1 MNPQPAAQPSPFAEM
16 LATDPF
22 PLYANFRQ
30 IAPVT
35 KIEAIGLWLILK
47 YDDVVRALRDP
58 ETFSSVV
65 GATEIAGEALPPT
78 MLFNDP
84 PVHTR
89 MRSLVQKAFTPRV
102 VELQRAAIQ
111 ERADALIAAML
122 EHEVVDVVEELAY
135 PLPITVI
142 AKMLGVEDGDMPT
155 FKRWSDDIL
164 DNIIPIVMTGDDTGL
179 ASTNVEFD
187 AYFHEQLERYRRHP
201 EENLLSELI
210 HVETDEGHLSE
221 EELLMFCRLLL
232 VAGNET
238 TTGLIVNAIR
248 AFAEFPDALTRL
260 RGDMSLLPSAI
271 EETLRFYAP
280 FQAVFRRVTRDV
292 ELRGRDDPRGRPLP
306 RDARL
311 GQPRRRG
318 VRASQRVRDRP
329 RPEPPRLVRDGH
341 PLLPRRAARAAGGGH
356 RPAHADPAHHPGR
369 ARRLSPRRPLPP
381 RRPEE
386 LHRAAHAGVS
396 GAHRS
401 RHGQDCERR
410 SSNKGL
416 TCDPPS
422 TKILVAGFLV
432 GTANSRWDRP
442 AVPEVEEME
451 THKLRVVA
459 ARRVNHPVILGVDK
473 HYFTVRAKDIP
484 SGISS
489 DPNARE
495 PLGMNR
501 QVYRDVRDSLFARTS
516 QPGSFDLMNKGIT
529 ILATAVRRI
538 DDEIYEVDVA
548 PGQGIVDGGHTYQII
563 LNAQDDPNLPDEQH
577 VEVQVRTGIGGELVT
592 DIARGLN
599 TSIQVQKQ
607 VSRISTGHSLDEG
620 PTSDRRPD
628 RPDRVARRR

>member
-65 GATEIAGEALPPT
+65 GAKEIAGEALPPT

-187 AYFHEQLERYRRHP
+187 AYFHEQIERYRRHP
-201 EENLLSELI
+201 EENLLSGLI

-260 RGDMSLLPSAI
+260 RGDMSLLPSAM

-292 ELRGRDDPRGRPLP
+292 ELRGVTIPAGDRCLVMLASANRDEEVFERASEFEIDRDPNRHVSFGMGIHYCLGAPL
-306 RDARL
+306 ARL
-311 GQPRRRG
+311 EADIALRTLIPRIT
-318 VRASQRVRDRP
+318 RVEREGSVPGDLFRP
-329 RPEPPRLVRDGH
+329 
-341 PLLPRRAARAAGGGH
+341 GG
-356 RPAHADPAHHPGR
+356 PK
-369 ARRLSPRRPLPP
+369 S
-381 RRPEE
+381 
-386 LHRAAHAGVS
+386 
-396 GAHRS
+396 
-401 RHGQDCERR
+401 
-410 SSNKGL
+410 
-416 TCDPPS
+416 
-422 TKILVAGFLV
+422 
-432 GTANSRWDRP
+432 
-442 AVPEVEEME
+442 
-451 THKLRVVA
+451 
-459 ARRVNHPVILGVDK
+459 
-473 HYFTVRAKDIP
+473 YTVR
-484 SGISS
+484 
-489 DPNARE
+489 
-495 PLGMNR
+495 L
-501 QVYRDVRDSLFARTS
+501 T
-516 QPGSFDLMNKGIT
+516 
-529 ILATAVRRI
+529 
-538 DDEIYEVDVA
+538 
-548 PGQGIVDGGHTYQII
+548 
-563 LNAQDDPNLPDEQH
+563 
-577 VEVQVRTGIGGELVT
+577 
-592 DIARGLN
+592 RG
-599 TSIQVQKQ
+599 
-607 VSRISTGHSLDEG
+607 
-620 PTSDRRPD
+620 
-628 RPDRVARRR
+628 